1 MLSRRQGR
9 RGFTLIELLVVIAI
23 IAILAAILF
32 PVFARARAKAQQTKC
47 LSNLK
52 QIGLAFHMYAQDYNE
67 LFPPGAVTGIG
78 PFYYNWTYGWY
89 TVPDPAI
96 DGIYRPSLQAYVA
109 ALYPYMKNYQI
120 WFCETDVWD
129 SAPTRTETFGTAEAA
144 IAGEISYTF
153 CTQWG
158 TNVGDPSTYDSL
170 CPDPTSPL
178 EISGQQ
184 PAEQCVMI
192 DNGLPSTPSNDLS
205 LYGSPHAEGS
215 NVLFLD
221 GHCKWVGKGA
231 FRFLHPQLALP

>member
-1 MLSRRQGR
+1 MLSRIRGR

-32 PVFARARAKAQQTKC
+32 PVFARARAKAHQTKC

-52 QIGLAFHMYAQDYNE
+52 QIGLAFLMYAQDYNE

-78 PFYYNWTYGWY
+78 PFYYNWAYGWY
-89 TVPDPAI
+89 TVPDPGM
-96 DGIYRPSLQAYVA
+96 DMFNRPSLQAYVA

-120 WFCETDVWD
+120 WFCENDVWHN
-129 SAPTRTETFGTAEAA
+129 APRTWPFGSDDAA
-144 IAGEISYTF
+144 KVGEISYTF

-158 TNVGDPSTYDSL
+158 TNVGDPSTYDPL

-178 EISGQQ
+178 EASGQR

-215 NVLFLD
+215 NIIFLD
-221 GHCKWVGKGA
+221 GHSKWINKGA
-231 FRFLHPQLALP
+231 FIHLHPQLALP